1 MRSTRRKHGP
11 GVNRGLG
18 WRRSRHRTCAG
29 VFPQV
34 AAHVILPCVG
44 RTGRLRWLDSPPPYE
59 PPGRW
64 FCNLLRVLTS
74 NVISGGCFGNG
85 PLGGARMARSGPC
98 MHGTATL
105 WVSLTSAAKEV
116 VAAKCGPWERVLL
129 VDDDPDVGA
138 LVSLA
143 LGQLRVA
150 RWRYAARRSMR
161 SSAPD
166 PSGPTSSPGC
176 HDAGKGVPEAMG
188 DGGHSQAFRSGPP
201 SRNAERD
208 LQRAADQSSVPEG
221 FRRPPRCI
229 PERAPREK
237 RCHGSGWHEPTVES
251 LMHMAHGLAG
261 SSALDRVDGLAR
273 AAGILEAMLKRL
285 LEAPRWPP
293 SRRQTRWQRL

>member
-1 MRSTRRKHGP
+1 M
-11 GVNRGLG
+11 
-18 WRRSRHRTCAG
+18 
-29 VFPQV
+29 
-34 AAHVILPCVG
+34 AH
-44 RTGRLRWLDSPPPYE
+44 
-59 PPGRW
+59 
-64 FCNLLRVLTS
+64 
-74 NVISGGCFGNG
+74 
-85 PLGGARMARSGPC
+85 SGPC

-143 LGQLRVA
+143 LGQLRVT

-188 DGGHSQAFRSGPP
+188 DGRHSQAFRSGPP

-221 FRRPPRCI
+221 FRRPPRCL

-293 SRRQTRWQRL
+293 SRPPEQVATLVKALARSVRPCPPARASAPTGPSSMPGASSTTSTRSGMRVSWRGGSTPCRPSAKDSMGAGGRSETGHPSAIRPPSRSA